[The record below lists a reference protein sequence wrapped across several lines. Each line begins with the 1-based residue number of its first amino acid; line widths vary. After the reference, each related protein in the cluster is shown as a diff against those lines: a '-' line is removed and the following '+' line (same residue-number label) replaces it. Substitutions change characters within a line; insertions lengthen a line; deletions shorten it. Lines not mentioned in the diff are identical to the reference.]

1 MRDYISK
8 EFYSH
13 LLYSSRKKIKQHKR
27 NMTEMIY
34 STLNAAVGPKA
45 ITDIHHCLPKPILDP
60 QLVILLV

>member
-1 MRDYISK
+1 
-8 EFYSH
+8 
-13 LLYSSRKKIKQHKR
+13 
-27 NMTEMIY
+27 MTEMIY